1 MNCKL
6 FAFDNVNSTWVE
18 RGRGTLRVNDM
29 PVGTKTQS
37 RVVMRTVGSLRVVLN
52 TKVLL
57 KDICLFILSF
67 NIEHYKNV
75 TSDYY
80 FQIWCGMSIDK
91 PSSKSVRLTAMDNS
105 GQIKVFLVMVCSS
118 CVYISST
125 IPCT

>member
-6 FAFDNVNSTWVE
+6 FAFDNVNSAWVE

-57 KDICLFILSF
+57 KICFLIYVT
-67 NIEHYKNV
+67 YK
-75 TSDYY
+75 
-80 FQIWCGMSIDK
+80 
-91 PSSKSVRLTAMDNS
+91 
-105 GQIKVFLVMVCSS
+105 
-118 CVYISST
+118 
-125 IPCT
+125 